1 MRSYAL
7 NAETAKAAEQF
18 SSYLDTT
25 GKYLGV
31 ITRAE
36 VITSSQGTEGV
47 ELAFKARD
55 GREANYIQLWTFN
68 KAGADLQGLKVLN
81 ALMAVLKLR
90 NIAPVKG
97 PIEKMDDGKK
107 VVVQAELLPD
117 LMGKPVGLVLQREE
131 YIKDNRQTGYRMLLI
146 APFCA
151 ETERTATEVLSQ
163 AREAKALTKIIE
175 WLADKPVR
183 HAKPRAGQT
192 HAPSYAA
199 QHPGAPATPGA
210 NDFDDDIPF

>member
-25 GKYLGV
+25 GKYFGV

-47 ELAFKARD
+47 ELAFRARD
-55 GREANYIQLWTFN
+55 GRDANYIQLWTFN
-68 KAGADLQGLKVLN
+68 KSGESLQGLKVLN

-90 NIAPVKG
+90 NINPVKG
-97 PIEKMDDGKK
+97 PVEKMDDGKK

-117 LMGKPVGLVLQREE
+117 LMNKPVGLVLQREE

-151 ETERTATEVLSQ
+151 ETERTASEVLSQ
-163 AREAKALTKIIE
+163 AREPKALTKIIE

-183 HAKPRAGQT
+183 HAKPRTGQA
-192 HAPSYAA
+192 HAASYAA
-199 QHPGAPATPGA
+199 QHPGAPLAPSA
-210 NDFDDDIPF
+210 NDFNDDIPF

>member
-36 VITSSQGTEGV
+36 AISSKSGSEGI
-47 ELAFKARD
+47 ELAFKSRD
-55 GREANYIQLWTFN
+55 GLEANYIQLWTSKQN
-68 KAGADLQGLKVLN
+68 GEPLQGLKVLN

-90 NIAPVKG
+90 NITAVRG
-97 PIEKMDDGKK
+97 PIEKMDNGQK
-107 VVVQAELLPD
+107 VVVQVDLLPD
-117 LMGKPVGLVLQREE
+117 LMKPVGLVLQREE
-131 YIKDNRQTGYRMLLI
+131 YTKDNGQTGYRMLLI

-192 HAPSYAA
+192 HAASYDA
-199 QHPGAPATPGA
+199 QRPGAPVATGA